1 MLNPVHLRTLG
12 VVLAAGSFADAA
24 RRLGYTPSAVSQQI
38 STLERQLRLTL
49 FERDA
54 HAIRPTAAAQE
65 VAERAV
71 PALGALRALDEDLR
85 MLAGGTIGR
94 FRIASFPTASER
106 LLPTALSALRRQR
119 PRVEVELDEAE
130 PQRSMRMLEA
140 GEIDL
145 ALVYTYGTVA
155 PRWARGSSLMP
166 IVEEPLLL
174 VSRPDRPHAPAR
186 PRPPLVGLADYE
198 SATWIAT
205 REDTQGA
212 AAMDRLCRDS
222 GFEPHI
228 RYRSNNYGVLE
239 GLVSSGLG
247 VALVPALG
255 LSETTTVVRQPLASP
270 EARRRV
276 SLVAAPSVPR
286 DLTDVFLAALR
297 RTAAKQHASSAA
309 SFPAPEWMR
318 LAQLGDGR

>member
-38 STLERQLRLTL
+38 SALERQLRMPL
-49 FERDA
+49 FEREA
-54 HAIRPTAAAQE
+54 HAIRPTAAAHA

-71 PALGALRALDEDLR
+71 PAMGALRTLDEDLR

-94 FRIASFPTASER
+94 LRIASFSTASAR
-106 LLPTALSALRRQR
+106 LLPAALSALRRQR

-130 PQRSMRMLEA
+130 PQESMRLLES
-140 GEIDL
+140 GEIDI

-155 PRWARGSSLMP
+155 PRWAHSHSLKP
-166 IVEEPLLL
+166 ILDEDVLLI
-174 VSRPDRPHAPAR
+174 SRPERPNAIARPAPA
-186 PRPPLVGLADYE
+186 LANLAEYE

-205 REDTQGA
+205 RADTQGA
-212 AAMDRLCRDS
+212 ATMERLCRDS
-222 GFEPHI
+222 GFEPHVC
-228 RYRSNNYGVLE
+228 YRSNNYGVLE
-239 GLVSSGLG
+239 GLVASGLG

-255 LSETTTVVRQPLASP
+255 LSGASTVVSQSMVSG

-276 SLVAAPSVPR
+276 SLVAASAVPPE
-286 DLTDVFLAALR
+286 LTDAFVVALR
-297 RTAAKQHASSAA
+297 RAAA
-309 SFPAPEWMR
+309 S
-318 LAQLGDGR
+318 LIGDHVHLRPGW